1 MKALITE
8 INEKIKEIINELTER
23 KIELETSLESVRS
36 KIDDK
41 VEEARKYK
49 EQVDKA
55 KDDIKLYEDEIDG
68 LNDKLDGLKERFS
81 SEEFETILDTGK
93 REISNLISQKESKIN
108 DRKKTIGELTAKA
121 HTIKDLLVNLKKDK
135 ETKSE
140 TLENIDKCLEYYKN
154 EFDKIIDYS
163 SSNYDNL
170 SYNSSYS
177 KEYDDSPVFDEIEDT
192 YQKEEKEEEIK
203 YDPNDNVFDTITDDT
218 FEDEDVNNSFDELN
232 DSSELEEDN
241 YSLFEHDKTQK
252 IDFKTLNDTI
262 DKEYEN
268 IFGNSIESE
277 ELETTHNN
285 KMKEETNSYNSSENI
300 FDNRGESSI
309 DELLS
314 INSDNSLVLNNTQ
327 DNTSGN
333 VFDNSPIED
342 TTTIQA
348 NDQNVSNFFSSKN
361 IDFFNFSQ
369 ADQSMINQRFDE
381 DNFKKVFEV
390 LERNNIDYSN
400 VYNACN
406 VLFVDSANL
415 ESIISKLL
423 LAGQTTQNIGLV
435 LNSLAFVTPDDV
447 SEVINSYG
455 DLIKTA
461 NITDIIIKAKHL
473 KDMGGAK

>member
-23 KIELETSLESVRS
+23 KIELETSLESVKS

-55 KDDIKLYEDEIDG
+55 KDDIKLYEDEIDD

-81 SEEFETILDTGK
+81 SEEFETILDTGM

-140 TLENIDKCLEYYKN
+140 TLENIDKCFEYYKN

-192 YQKEEKEEEIK
+192 YQKEAKKEEIK

-252 IDFKTLNDTI
+252 IR
-262 DKEYEN
+262 
-268 IFGNSIESE
+268 SE
-277 ELETTHNN
+277 ERL
-285 KMKEETNSYNSSENI
+285 
-300 FDNRGESSI
+300 
-309 DELLS
+309 
-314 INSDNSLVLNNTQ
+314 
-327 DNTSGN
+327 
-333 VFDNSPIED
+333 
-342 TTTIQA
+342 
-348 NDQNVSNFFSSKN
+348 
-361 IDFFNFSQ
+361 
-369 ADQSMINQRFDE
+369 
-381 DNFKKVFEV
+381 
-390 LERNNIDYSN
+390 
-400 VYNACN
+400 
-406 VLFVDSANL
+406 
-415 ESIISKLL
+415 
-423 LAGQTTQNIGLV
+423 
-435 LNSLAFVTPDDV
+435 
-447 SEVINSYG
+447 
-455 DLIKTA
+455 
-461 NITDIIIKAKHL
+461 
-473 KDMGGAK
+473 